1 MWRVLSFGLKLGD
14 IARKTFFAVPMG
26 DIVRKTFFAIPM
38 FPPSGE
44 TMIPFTDSVFNDL
57 K

>member
-1 MWRVLSFGLKLGD
+1 VLSFGLKLGD

-26 DIVRKTFFAIPM
+26 DIVRKTSFRLPM

-44 TMIPFTDSVFNDL
+44 TMIPFEDSASNDL
-57 K
+57 T